1 MSKKFP
7 VNAPCPCGSGKKYK
21 KCHGSVRT
29 AEKTP
34 LLRTPETFGQNLIAY
49 TDESGNSGSH
59 LFDPNQP
66 EFWTGTLVTKPNF
79 EAIAAPVVAECLA
92 VVGQHELHGNVLGL
106 SGIDKIGD
114 KLGRLFAKTD
124 SKFLFTKI
132 DKVHFAATEF
142 ADTELDSGT
151 HQAMSLVQYGP
162 PATRL
167 PLAVKLIP

>member
-29 AEKTP
+29 AGKTP

-66 EFWTGTLVTKPNF
+66 EFWTGTLVVRPNF
-79 EAIAAPVVAECLA
+79 EAIAAPGGC
-92 VVGQHELHGNVLGL
+92 GMP
-106 SGIDKIGD
+106 S
-114 KLGRLFAKTD
+114 RRR
-124 SKFLFTKI
+124 
-132 DKVHFAATEF
+132 
-142 ADTELDSGT
+142 
-151 HQAMSLVQYGP
+151 
-162 PATRL
+162 PA
-167 PLAVKLIP
+167 